1 MFHYCWQCQAH
12 SFFSS
17 STHPTNT
24 DGTLFFFISMAAE
37 VTANTTENK
46 NSSTPT
52 GIAASTKSPG
62 QWEKSELQTTL
73 QIEVTLKV

>member
-1 MFHYCWQCQAH
+1 
-12 SFFSS
+12 
-17 STHPTNT
+17 
-24 DGTLFFFISMAAE
+24 MAAE

-73 QIEVTLKV
+73 QIEVTLKVWAVQSTVFYWNLEAFAEELKSEERTGVIDTKG